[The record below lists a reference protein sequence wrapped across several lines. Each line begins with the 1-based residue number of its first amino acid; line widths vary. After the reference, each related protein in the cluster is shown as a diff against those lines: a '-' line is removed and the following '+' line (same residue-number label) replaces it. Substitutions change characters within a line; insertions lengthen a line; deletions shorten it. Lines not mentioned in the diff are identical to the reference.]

1 MFIFFFFKQKTA
13 YEMRISDWSSDVC
26 SSDLLRRRLAL
37 ADATH
42 RRPLVSDDAAVPP
55 GTPRRL
61 DGGVSTSPRGPARSA
76 CVALTQPLDWKTFR
90 CREKRVLRRD
100 QRQIR
105 RTVVPGSA
113 NDGVKCGHG
122 IAERERRVAAAEV
135 MAQEQRREGVARS
148 EARRLDAR
156 RQIGRASC
164 RERVCQYV

>member
-1 MFIFFFFKQKTA
+1 
-13 YEMRISDWSSDVC
+13 MRISDWSSDVC
-26 SSDLLRRRLAL
+26 SSDL
-37 ADATH
+37 
-42 RRPLVSDDAAVPP
+42 PLVSDDAAVPP

-90 CREKRVLRRD
+90 RREKRVLRRD

-122 IAERERRVAAAEV
+122 IAERRSEERRVGKECV
-135 MAQEQRREGVARS
+135 STCSSRWS
-148 EARRLDAR
+148 P
-156 RQIGRASC
+156 
-164 RERVCQYV
+164 YT